1 MSMYLVVAAS
11 ANIEEEK
18 EEHWLEVLFG
28 ENNAFPLFP
37 IISLQIQTLGLFAN
51 YHNSEADLG
60 QRVIKEF
67 VFV

>member
-1 MSMYLVVAAS
+1 MYLAVAAS
-11 ANIEEEK
+11 ANNEEEK
-18 EEHWLEVLFG
+18 EEHKKFCLAKRMHPPFSHYK
-28 ENNAFPLFP
+28 PP
-37 IISLQIQTLGLFAN
+37 SLQIQSLGLLAN